1 MKKKFILAFMF
12 SFLCVYSAKA
22 QDYFSGLIS
31 NLNKSHSAEAI
42 VSLGAYKSSLLGC
55 FTTHDGKESQCVS
68 SVNFNPTVNFTY
80 DFLQTPKDGS
90 QAWSMKASGK
100 GNYAPDDAV
109 MLISD
114 ENGSVIC
121 KAIGKMAGA
130 C

>member
-1 MKKKFILAFMF
+1 MNNKFVLFLMFF
-12 SFLCVYSAKA
+12 SFCINPALA

-42 VSLGAYKSSLLGC
+42 VSLGAYKSNLLGC
-55 FTTHDGKESQCVS
+55 FITHEGQESQCSS

-80 DFLQTPKDGS
+80 DFLQAPKDGS
-90 QAWSMKASGK
+90 QAWTMRASGK
-100 GNYAPDDAV
+100 GNYATDDTV

-121 KAIGKMAGA
+121 KATGKMAGA